1 LKQERLTR
9 QPSENT
15 SVSGKKT
22 RALRTKTNSTR
33 HIEIN
38 LTDFKT
44 HPLWDILVETAR
56 ENPRYASLTGY
67 TREVILAKN
76 PDISPQELAGRLSV
90 TLGESIV
97 ILDDAKSE
105 E

>member
-1 LKQERLTR
+1 MKQERLTR
-9 QPSENT
+9 PSSENE
-15 SVSGKKT
+15 SVSGKKA

-67 TREVILAKN
+67 TREVILTRN
-76 PDISPQELAGRLSV
+76 PDITPQELAGRLSV

-97 ILDDAKSE
+97 ILDDAKSKE
-105 E
+105 